1 MQRGEAPTV
10 VGQRPAVGAPGL
22 RTLAVAGMAHA
33 LHDGYTD
40 TLYVL
45 LPLWQVEFGLGYGRL
60 ALMRGLYAGAMACL
74 QVPAGRLATLLGG
87 RMVLAAGTALAAL
100 GYALA
105 GGSAGVIG
113 LSFALLL
120 AGAGGSV
127 QHPIGAGAVSR
138 AYGSAA
144 RGPLGIYN
152 FSGDLGKAAV
162 PAAIS
167 LVLVSSS
174 WRHALWG
181 LSLLG
186 LVVATIV
193 LAAMP
198 ATAPEPATEAPG
210 PERAEGRARG
220 SGFGLLLTIGM
231 LDTSARMGLLTFLP
245 FLLRDKGAS
254 VATIGLGLGG
264 VFLGGAAG
272 KAACGWLGA
281 RLGLLRTVLVTEGG
295 TAALILLVL
304 ALPLA
309 PALVVL
315 PLLGTML
322 NGTSS
327 VLYGTVP
334 ELRTSGTAESSFAL
348 FYTGVIGAG
357 AVAPIA
363 FGVLGDAAGPA
374 WATVATA
381 GTALATVP
389 LAFAL
394 ASARSAPGHPFPWG
408 GRGDKGRA

>member
-1 MQRGEAPTV
+1 MSSGEAPS
-10 VGQRPAVGAPGL
+10 AVQPRSEATGAGL
-22 RTLAVAGMAHA
+22 RTLAVAGLAHA

-45 LPLWQVEFGLGYGRL
+45 LPVWQLEFGLGYGRL
-60 ALMRGLYAGAMACL
+60 ALMRGVYAGAMACL
-74 QVPAGRLATLLGG
+74 QISAGRLARRLGG
-87 RMVLAAGTALAAL
+87 RTVLALGTALAAL

-105 GGSAGVIG
+105 GASAGVLG
-113 LSFALLL
+113 LSLALVL

-138 AYGSAA
+138 VYGGGA
-144 RGPLGIYN
+144 RGPLGLYN

-167 LVLVSSS
+167 LVLVTSP

-181 LSLLG
+181 LAVVG
-186 LVVATIV
+186 LAVAAVV
-193 LAAMP
+193 LAGMP
-198 ATAPEPATEAPG
+198 VLP
-210 PERAEGRARG
+210 PERTADAPRRTTSDAGAPAPA
-220 SGFGLLLTIGM
+220 FWLLLAIGM
-231 LDTSARMGLLTFLP
+231 LDTGTRMGLLTFLP
-245 FLLRDKGAS
+245 FLLLAKGAS
-254 VATIGLGLGG
+254 VATVGLGLAA

-281 RLGLLRTVLVTEGG
+281 RLGVLRTVLLTEGG
-295 TAALILLVL
+295 TAVLILAVL
-304 ALPLA
+304 ALPLG
-309 PALVVL
+309 PAIIVL

-334 ELRTSGTAESSFAL
+334 ELRSGSTETAFAI

-357 AVAPIA
+357 AAAPVA
-363 FGVLGDAAGPA
+363 FGVLGDVTGPV

-381 GTALATVP
+381 AATLCTVP
-389 LAFAL
+389 LALAL
-394 ASARSAPGHPFPWG
+394 ARLSPHPL
-408 GRGDKGRA
+408 